1 MPRTAQQ
8 VAVSTL
14 VCGQADALSRSTACG
29 GASRGGS
36 GTLFCARQHVQSLH
50 CSAALLSCICID
62 RRLPHL
68 DGEAEEARVPQLVH
82 PDLNL
87 QGFGPPNA
95 RWRVSGQLRRLEERC
110 SRTSI
115 GTYRAQGRRPAV
127 ALQQTTRLLQLSA
140 VHALL

>member
-1 MPRTAQQ
+1 MAERAGEAAARCFAPGNTCNHCTAQ
-8 VAVSTL
+8 L
-14 VCGQADALSRSTACG
+14 N
-29 GASRGGS
+29 
-36 GTLFCARQHVQSLH
+36 CA
-50 CSAALLSCICID
+50 AAAACID